1 MDEKR
6 MKFSKAAILAAIVIL
21 PSIAVAGPNEDLVSG
36 MAKCAVVTDNS
47 ARLACY
53 DGLTPL
59 LKAAQTQPAP
69 PPGETADNR
78 AWYDPSRIF
87 GTSPSAQT
95 RPEQF
100 GSENL
105 TPPAPPPPKPGE
117 PVPPPAPE
125 ALDSITAK
133 VSDFALNPFGR
144 FVVFLDNGQV
154 WQQIPGDDDRAHF
167 RKGRNETVVI
177 SRGML
182 GSYNLVV
189 NDSGPAFKVRRIK

>member
-1 MDEKR
+1 
-6 MKFSKAAILAAIVIL
+6 MKFTTAAFVAATVSL
-21 PSIAVAGPNEDLVSG
+21 STAAVAGPSEDLAAG
-36 MAKCAVVTDNS
+36 IAKCAVVADNT

-53 DGLTPL
+53 DALAPQ
-59 LKAAQTQPAP
+59 LKAAQTQPAAPSP
-69 PPGETADNR
+69 PSEAADNR
-78 AWYDPSRIF
+78 PWYDPSRIF
-87 GTSPSAQT
+87 GVSPSAQT
-95 RPEQF
+95 HPEQF

-117 PVPPPAPE
+117 TPPPVAPA

-133 VSDFALNPFGR
+133 VTDFALNPFGR
-144 FVVFLDNGQV
+144 FVVFLDNDQV
-154 WQQIPGDDDRAHF
+154 WQQIEGDNDRAHF
-167 RKGRNETVVI
+167 RKGGGETVAI